1 MSTVKS
7 IKDRFEAITA
17 IVTGIGS
24 FMFDDISKVNT
35 NQSKTWP
42 LLLLKVPE
50 TATTDGKGFMKDW
63 TGYELVFYI
72 LDTHF
77 QDDTR
82 ELAEVWDELRE
93 YGEQVII
100 ELKSQPSVYRI
111 KDKLVK
117 WDYGYDL
124 FNDKLVAVKASL
136 TLNAFHC
143 YEAANTPTT
152 DYFRL
157 NENGDY
163 FLLENGD
170 YKLLG

>member
-1 MSTVKS
+1 VAQITD
-7 IKDRFEAITA
+7 IRDRFEAIQTS
-17 IVTGIGS
+17 ITDINT
-24 FMFDDISKVNT
+24 FMFDAFSMVNST
-35 NQSKTWP
+35 RNKTYP

-124 FNDKLVAVKASL
+124 FNDKLVAIKGSL